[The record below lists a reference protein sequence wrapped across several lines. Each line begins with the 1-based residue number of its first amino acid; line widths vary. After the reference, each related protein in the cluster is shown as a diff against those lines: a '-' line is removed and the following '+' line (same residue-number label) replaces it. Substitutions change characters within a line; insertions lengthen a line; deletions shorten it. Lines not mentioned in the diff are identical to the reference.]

1 MAHRR
6 INLGNWMVGL
16 KDPDGNN
23 LHLLQSCRT
32 VHDHAALVGFRTFT
46 QHDCLRP
53 VVRTCLFWR
62 AQNRAGGRT
71 LTGHFG
77 DGTFVDDGGQ
87 WVNQGRI
94 ASPRWPKSLVSGCFQ
109 VGAKGH
115 RALAREQAYHL
126 EGPFPA
132 RGWRRAARDPP
143 SCGGLPPWR
152 NPCRRKH
159 RGRRPER
166 QNGTRS
172 RCMTGCARMLSRG
185 RRRTR

>member
-1 MAHRR
+1 LVAHRR
-6 INLGNWMVGL
+6 INLENWMVGL

-32 VHDHAALVGFRTFT
+32 VHDHAALAGFRTFT

-143 SCGGLPPWR
+143 TCGRLPPWR

-159 RGRRPER
+159 VDGAPSGR
-166 QNGTRS
+166 
-172 RCMTGCARMLSRG
+172 MG
-185 RRRTR
+185 RVHVA